1 MDGVLQYQPYDYT
14 LENKVSLSALL
25 QVRIDCFYEGCLAGF
40 GTAEKT
46 EITTHPQSQGGE
58 T

>member
-1 MDGVLQYQPYDYT
+1 